1 MKSQD
6 FQTFLFKSAV
16 TVMACDGNISEMEIA
31 EIKKMVA
38 NEIYFMDYNYEQ
50 PLNDNLA
57 NIKANGKSAINQYLN
72 ELTNADL
79 NERQELLLIEVLIRM
94 IEADTQ
100 IEENE
105 VKFLQ
110 MVKVKLKVSEE
121 TLIVKFPN
129 QIEYLVDANN
139 FGASTSFDSDIKLTD
154 GESN

>member
-16 TVMACDGNISEMEIA
+16 TVMACDGNISETEIA
-31 EIKKMVA
+31 EIKNMVA
-38 NEIYFMDYNYEQ
+38 NEIYFMDYSYEE
-50 PLNDNLA
+50 PLKNNLDS
-57 NIKANGKSAINQYLN
+57 IKANGKNAINQYLI
-72 ELTNADL
+72 ELGNANL

-105 VKFLQ
+105 IKFLQ
-110 MVKVKLKVSEE
+110 LVKAKLKVSEE

-129 QIEYLVDANN
+129 QIEYLLDANN
-139 FGASTSFDSDIKLTD
+139 FGASTSFDSDIKIQ
-154 GESN
+154 